1 MIKINKEINNNLPL
15 NIIDI
20 FNALGNNFSKIYT
33 VDRQT
38 KSITIYRYK
47 NLNMVDEEFPK
58 DVLSFEEEIKKY
70 IDNYVL
76 EEDKEKMIKA
86 TSWENMYHQLE
97 QVPHFSMHYRAM
109 KKGRIVYYYMKCARI
124 GSPENF
130 HHIALAFANEDNDI
144 KHNKLINSSNNE
156 IIKKRKLLI
165 IDDDDLARNLLSS
178 LLEDEYDLLSAEN
191 GEIGYDLL
199 NNNYKDLSL
208 VLLDILM
215 PVCDGIEF
223 LERIQNNP
231 LLSSVPIIIIT
242 SNDNTQT
249 ELQCLNLGAAD
260 FISKPF
266 NVEIIKS
273 RIKNTIKLKES
284 TVTLANVER
293 DALTGLYTEQ
303 AFLHYAELFI
313 KNNSNTTMH
322 LIVAKI
328 KDFKLINNVH
338 GTKKADELLMY
349 LASVFTKNSKNN
361 LVAKRDVSSYICL
374 VHDDIKLDNDKIIN
388 DINEISK
395 NAPIK
400 GVKIKYGIYTNIDKT
415 LPISTACDYASLAK
429 ETVMNSY
436 DCDFAYYTKDI
447 ANKRIYEKKIESSFE
462 SALENN
468 EFTVYYQPKINISTE
483 KVIGGEALVRWI
495 KPDGTIISPADF
507 IPVYEH
513 DGQIAKLDE
522 YVFSKVCDLQERKKA
537 EGKELIPISINL
549 SRYSALQDDIVEN
562 YIKIINKHNIPYS
575 CVPIELTE
583 SAAIYG
589 EKIKETSH
597 LLVENG
603 FSLHIDDF
611 GSGYSSLTSLNQ
623 FPFST
628 LKIDKSLID
637 HVCEQKGKT
646 LVEQVIVLSKLLNM
660 KVVAE
665 GVETKEQLDEIKKMN
680 CDEVQGFYFARP
692 MSEEDFD
699 AFLSNHFKTK

>member
-1 MIKINKEINNNLPL
+1 MDKAKQNNNVSL

-47 NLNMVDEEFPK
+47 NLNINDAEFPK
-58 DVLSFEEEIKKY
+58 DVLPFEEEVKKY
-70 IDNYVL
+70 IDKYVL
-76 EEDKEKMIKA
+76 EEDKEKMFNA
-86 TSWENMYHQLE
+86 TSWENMCHQLE
-97 QVPHFSMHYRAM
+97 KVSHFSMHYRAK

-124 GSPENF
+124 GSPDNF
-130 HHIALAFANEDNDI
+130 HHIALAFANEDSDI
-144 KHNKLINSSNNE
+144 KHNKLINSSDHE

-191 GEIGYDLL
+191 GEVGYDLL
-199 NNNYKDLSL
+199 KNNYKDLSL

-231 LLSSVPIIIIT
+231 LLSSVPVIIIT
-242 SNDNTQT
+242 SNDNTET
-249 ELQCLNLGAAD
+249 ELKCLNLGAAD

-313 KNNSNTTMH
+313 KNNPNAAMH
-322 LIVAKI
+322 LVAAKI
-328 KDFKLINNVH
+328 KDFKLINSVH
-338 GTKKADELLMY
+338 GTKKADELLVY
-349 LASVFTKNSKNN
+349 LASVFNKNSKNN
-361 LVAKRDVSSYICL
+361 LVAKRGVSSYICL
-374 VHDDIKLDNDKIIN
+374 IYNDVKLDDDKIVN
-388 DINEISK
+388 VINEISK

-436 DCDFAYYTKDI
+436 DRDFAYYTEDI
-447 ANKRIYEKKIESSFE
+447 ANKRIYEQKIENSFE

-468 EFTVYYQPKINISTE
+468 EFTIYYQPKINISNE

-495 KPDGTIISPADF
+495 KPDGTIVSPADF

-537 EGKELIPISINL
+537 EGKELIPISVNL

-562 YIKIINKHNIPYS
+562 YIKIINKHDIPYS

-589 EKIKETSH
+589 ERIKETSD

-692 MSEEDFD
+692 MPEEDFD
-699 AFLSNHFKTK
+699 AFLSNHFEPK

>member
-1 MIKINKEINNNLPL
+1 MNKEINNNLPL

-33 VDRQT
+33 IDRQT

-47 NLNMVDEEFPK
+47 NLNVNDAEFPK
-58 DVLSFEEEIKKY
+58 EVLPFEEEVKKY
-70 IDNYVL
+70 IDKYVL
-76 EEDKEKMIKA
+76 EEDKEKMFKV
-86 TSWENMYHQLE
+86 TSWENMCHQLK
-97 QVPHFSMHYRAM
+97 QVSHFSMHYRA
-109 KKGRIVYYYMKCARI
+109 KKNGRIVYYYMKCARI
-124 GSPENF
+124 GSPDNF
-130 HHIALAFANEDNDI
+130 HHIALAFANEDSDI
-144 KHNKLINSSNNE
+144 KHNKLINSVDHE
-156 IIKKRKLLI
+156 ILKKRKLLI

-191 GEIGYDLL
+191 GEIGYELL
-199 NNNYKDLSL
+199 KNNYKDLSL

-223 LERIQNNP
+223 LEKIQNNS

-249 ELQCLNLGAAD
+249 ELKCLSLGAAD

-284 TVTLANVER
+284 TITLANVER

-313 KNNSNTTMH
+313 KNNPNTTMH
-322 LIVAKI
+322 LVTAKI
-328 KDFKLINNVH
+328 KDFKLINSVH
-338 GTKKADELLMY
+338 GTKKADELLIY
-349 LASVFTKNSKNN
+349 LASVFNKNSKNN
-361 LVAKRDVSSYICL
+361 LVAKRGISSYICL
-374 VHDDIKLDNDKIIN
+374 VHNDAKLDPDQILNVIN
-388 DINEISK
+388 LISK

-400 GVKIKYGIYTNIDKT
+400 GVKIKYGIYENIDKT

-436 DCDFAYYTKDI
+436 DCDFAYYTDDM
-447 ANKRIYEKKIESSFE
+447 ANKRIYEQSIENNFK
-462 SALENN
+462 SALENK
-468 EFTVYYQPKINISTE
+468 EFVVYYQPKIDISTE

-495 KPDGTIISPADF
+495 KPNGKIISPRDF
-507 IPVYEH
+507 IPIYEH

-522 YVFSKVCDLQERKKA
+522 YVFNEVCNLQRRKIENGEDL
-537 EGKELIPISINL
+537 LPLSINL
-549 SRYSALQDDIVEN
+549 SRYSILQEDIVEK
-562 YIKIINKHNIPYS
+562 YIKIAKKHKIPYS

-589 EKIKETSH
+589 DKIKEASEQ
-597 LLVENG
+597 LVNAG

-623 FPFST
+623 FSFST

-637 HVCEQKGKT
+637 HICEQKGKT
-646 LVEQVIVLSKLLNM
+646 LVKQVIVLSKLLNM

-692 MSEEDFD
+692 MPEKDFD
-699 AFLSNHFKTK
+699 AFLSNHFKSK